1 METEDIKL
9 KERVERFGVFFE
21 KEGIPPVAAR
31 IIGFLLFSEPPRKTF
46 YEIVEFV
53 QASKSS
59 VSTALNA
66 MQERGFVS
74 YITLPGD
81 RKRYFQLDVDKWINL
96 EKRRIQFISNFRG
109 FIQEAAELHQAQ
121 SKEFARSLSTVDH
134 FFEEYVEELP
144 KIIAKWEE
152 KIKDN
157 E

>member
-1 METEDIKL
+1 MEIEEIKL

-21 KEGIPPVAAR
+21 KEGLPPVAAR

-96 EKRRIQFISNFRG
+96 EKRRIQFISNFRS
-109 FIQEAAELHQAQ
+109 FIQEAAELHQAE
-121 SKEFARSLSTVDH
+121 SKDFARSLSTVDH

-152 KIKDN
+152 KIKDH

>member
-1 METEDIKL
+1 MEETNL

-31 IIGFLLFSEPPRKTF
+31 IIGYLLFSEPPRKTF
-46 YEIVEFV
+46 YDIVEFV

-66 MQERGFVS
+66 MQQRGFIN

-81 RKRYFQLDVDKWINL
+81 RKRYFQLDVDKWVNL

-109 FIQEAAELHQAQ
+109 FLQEAAELHQHESQ
-121 SKEFARSLSTVDH
+121 DFARSLTTVDH
-134 FFEEYVEELP
+134 FYEEYVEELP
-144 KIIAKWEE
+144 KIITKWEDKFKE
-152 KIKDN
+152 N
-157 E
+157 R